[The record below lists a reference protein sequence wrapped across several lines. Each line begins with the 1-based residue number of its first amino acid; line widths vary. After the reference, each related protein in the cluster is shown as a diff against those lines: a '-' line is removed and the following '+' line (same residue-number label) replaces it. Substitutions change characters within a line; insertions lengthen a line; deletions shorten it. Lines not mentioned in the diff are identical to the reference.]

1 MSATALEQGR
11 DEEEGEEEEREE
23 KEKEKEEAD
32 QSPTCVFALP
42 GMWKS
47 ELSSAGLRKCE
58 GFVVFGC

>member
-1 MSATALEQGR
+1 MSVTALAQGR

-23 KEKEKEEAD
+23 KEKEEAD
-32 QSPTCVFALP
+32 QSPACVFALS

>member
-23 KEKEKEEAD
+23 KEKEEAD

-47 ELSSAGLRKCE
+47 ELSLAGLRKCE

>member
-11 DEEEGEEEEREE
+11 DEEEGEEEERE
-23 KEKEKEEAD
+23 EKEKEEAD

>member
-11 DEEEGEEEEREE
+11 DEEEGEEEERE
-23 KEKEKEEAD
+23 EKEKEEAD

-58 GFVVFGC
+58 GFVVSGC

>member
-1 MSATALEQGR
+1 MSVTALAQGR
-11 DEEEGEEEEREE
+11 DEEEGEEEERE
-23 KEKEKEEAD
+23 EKEKEEAD

>member
-1 MSATALEQGR
+1 MSVTALAQSR
-11 DEEEGEEEEREE
+11 DEEEGEEEERE
-23 KEKEKEEAD
+23 EKEKEEAD